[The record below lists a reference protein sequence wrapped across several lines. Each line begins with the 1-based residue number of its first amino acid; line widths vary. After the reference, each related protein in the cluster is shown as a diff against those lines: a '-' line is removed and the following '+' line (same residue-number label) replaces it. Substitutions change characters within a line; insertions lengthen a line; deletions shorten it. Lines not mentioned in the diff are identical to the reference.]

1 MKKLTTN
8 WMRKGWMVLGAAML
22 LFAAGCGKNG
32 SCKNVDPSQED
43 ATMQAFVKSIG
54 MNATKDARGYY
65 YEIIAPGSSTHP
77 KSTSTVYVSYK
88 GTLLDGTVFDQQT
101 NPGSTGFSLN
111 SLIKGW
117 QYGIPLIG
125 KGGSI
130 KLVLPSALS
139 YGCTGSGTT
148 IPADSPL
155 YFEIS
160 LADFY

>member
-1 MKKLTTN
+1 MKKLTAN
-8 WMRKGWMVLGAAML
+8 WMRKGWMVFGSALL
-22 LFAAGCGKNG
+22 LFVAGCGKNSG
-32 SCKNVDPSQED
+32 CKNVDPSQED
-43 ATMQAFVKSIG
+43 ATMQAFITSKG
-54 MNATKDARGYY
+54 MTATKHAKGFY

-88 GTLLDGTVFDQQT
+88 GTLLDGTVFDQQS

-111 SLIKGW
+111 SLIEGW
-117 QYGIPLIG
+117 KLGIPLIG

-139 YGCTGSGTT
+139 YGCAGSGTT
-148 IPADSPL
+148 IPANSPL